1 MAKYKSRYP
10 ELSFYVDGVER
21 KFSGGVYEAK
31 TAAEVAVLN
40 RLSDAEPDTE
50 EPAQVDEEQAEDK
63 AAKAPAP
70 TKRKAN
76 ATSSAK

>member
-10 ELSFYVDGVER
+10 ELAFYVNGVER
-21 KFSGGVYEAK
+21 KFSGGVYDAK
-31 TAAEVAVLN
+31 TADEVAVLN

-50 EPAQVDEEQAEDK
+50 EPAPVGDEPT
-63 AAKAPAP
+63 KAPAT

>member
-1 MAKYKSRYP
+1 MAKYRSRYP

-31 TAAEVAVLN
+31 TAEEVAVLN

-50 EPAQVDEEQAEDK
+50 EPVQVDEEPAEDK
-63 AAKAPAP
+63 PAKAPAA
-70 TKRKAN
+70 TKRKAS

>member
-31 TAAEVAVLN
+31 SAVEVAVLN

-50 EPAQVDEEQAEDK
+50 EPAQVDEEP
-63 AAKAPAP
+63 KAPTP

>member
-1 MAKYKSRYP
+1 MAKYRSRYP

-21 KFSGGVYEAK
+21 KFSGGVYDAK
-31 TAAEVAVLN
+31 TAEEVAVLN

-50 EPAQVDEEQAEDK
+50 EPAQVDEGQAEEK
-63 AAKAPAP
+63 PKAPVA

>member
-10 ELSFYVDGVER
+10 ELAFYVNGVER
-21 KFSGGVYEAK
+21 KFSGGVYDAK
-31 TAAEVAVLN
+31 TAEEVEVLN

-50 EPAQVDEEQAEDK
+50 EPAQVDDEPI
-63 AAKAPAP
+63 KAPAT

>member
-10 ELSFYVDGVER
+10 ELAFYVNGVER
-21 KFSGGVYEAK
+21 KFSGGVYDAK
-31 TAAEVAVLN
+31 TAEEVAVLN

-50 EPAQVDEEQAEDK
+50 EPAQVDEVEAEDK
-63 AAKAPAP
+63 PAKAPAT

>member
-10 ELSFYVDGVER
+10 ELAFYVNGVER
-21 KFSGGVYEAK
+21 KFSGGVYDAK
-31 TAAEVAVLN
+31 TADEVAVLN

-50 EPAQVDEEQAEDK
+50 EPAQVDDVNAEEQP
-63 AAKAPAP
+63 AKAP
-70 TKRKAN
+70 TKPRKAN

>member
-21 KFSGGVYEAK
+21 KFSGGAYDAK
-31 TAAEVAVLN
+31 TAEEVAVLN
-40 RLSDAEPDTE
+40 RLSDAEP
-50 EPAQVDEEQAEDK
+50 AEDK
-63 AAKAPAP
+63 PAKAPSKP
-70 TKRKAN
+70 RKAN